1 LEPGFEPFDFQG
13 RIIWIADAHH
23 GDRKR
28 FVGQADEKLT
38 ALVELE
44 GAVRCSGFLSGLQ
57 ESRQVL
63 NPYA

>member
-13 RIIWIADAHH
+13 RTIWIADAHR
-23 GDRKR
+23 GDGMR
-28 FVGQADEKLT
+28 FIVRADEKLT

-44 GAVRCSGFLSGLQ
+44 GAVRCSGCLSGLQ

-63 NPYA
+63 NPDA